1 MRWKWFRE
9 NRREKR
15 KRKRKTKREK
25 EWRKLIL
32 VLIWR
37 IKIIS
42 VICTNKI
49 ELKFVPY
56 CETRRSRN

>member
-37 IKIIS
+37 IKIIP

-49 ELKFVPY
+49 EM
-56 CETRRSRN
+56 T